1 MRKARAYRYNNK
13 TMKIELSEK
22 FKLFKPFLF
31 EELYRKERS
40 ERAKGKDIISL
51 AVGDPDIP
59 TAKGIVDCAVDEVRR
74 GLNHRYPN
82 TKGNEN
88 LRGEIS
94 SWHKRRHGL
103 DFHKNDEVSIL
114 IGSKEGIAHLPFVV
128 MNEGDYCLIPDPTYP
143 TYRTGVILA
152 GGRMHDVPLEEKNAF
167 LPDLGKIPQKIVNK
181 TKLFFLNYPN
191 NPTGAG
197 APLDFYKD
205 LVKWARKNNIIIAQD
220 AAYCDIYFGKPAPS
234 ILEVPGARDVAVE
247 FYSASKTYCMAGWR
261 IGWVVGN
268 SKLVCALNQL
278 KENIDS
284 GPFNAIQNSVAYALK
299 NHETIVP
306 PIRKIFKKRADAFCA
321 SLEEGG
327 WKFTRPGG
335 SCFIWARPPVKCSSL
350 DAVYFML
357 ENAHIL
363 AAPGSGFGKF
373 GEGYVRFSITETEE
387 KLKEVLRRIKKLDW
401 SKAVR

>member
-1 MRKARAYRYNNK
+1 
-13 TMKIELSEK
+13 MKIEFSEN

-31 EELYRKERS
+31 EELYRKERA

-59 TAKGIVDCAVDEVRR
+59 TARGIVDCAVSEVRK

-94 SWHKRRHGL
+94 AWHKRRHGL
-103 DFHKNDEVSIL
+103 SFHPTDEVSIL

-128 MNEGDYCLIPDPTYP
+128 MNPGDYCLIPDPTYP
-143 TYRTGVILA
+143 TYRTGVVLS
-152 GGRMHDVPLEEKNAF
+152 GGRMHDVPLEEKNDF
-167 LPDLGKIPQKIVNK
+167 LPDLGKIPRKITAK

-197 APLDFYKD
+197 ATPAFYKD
-205 LVKWARKNNIIIAQD
+205 LVKWARKNEVILAQD

-284 GPFNAIQNSVAYALK
+284 GPFNAVQNAVAYALK
-299 NHETIVP
+299 HHETIVP
-306 PIRKIFKKRADAFCA
+306 PIREIFRKRSDEFCG
-321 SLEEGG
+321 SLESTG
-327 WKFTRPGG
+327 WKLKRPGG
-335 SCFIWARPPVKCSSL
+335 GCFIWARPPVNRTSL
-350 DAVYFML
+350 EAVYFML
-357 ENAHIL
+357 EKAHIL

-373 GEGYVRFSITETEE
+373 GEGFVRFSITEPEA
-387 KLKEVLRRIKKLDW
+387 KLKETLRRLKALNW
-401 SKAVR
+401 SQR